1 MQEIKRVPDFHTF
14 CTITRCADVCLSHFH
29 YSPVLMCV
37 YPTFTTCTKGQYNGM
52 CNVHITGN
60 NPLGPRNPETT
71 CGKSAKTI
79 FAFCQK
85 CPTWVLHGDSISI
98 VAACGV
104 RGKYTGWAWDENSGT
119 SALLLDVNFAS
130 ILVVHNYEL

>member
-14 CTITRCADVCLSHFH
+14 CTAMCTLQETTRSGTAKVVSRSVQKTFSCITPKRRQV
-29 YSPVLMCV
+29 VMR
-37 YPTFTTCTKGQYNGM
+37 
-52 CNVHITGN
+52 
-60 NPLGPRNPETT
+60 PLRPRNPETT